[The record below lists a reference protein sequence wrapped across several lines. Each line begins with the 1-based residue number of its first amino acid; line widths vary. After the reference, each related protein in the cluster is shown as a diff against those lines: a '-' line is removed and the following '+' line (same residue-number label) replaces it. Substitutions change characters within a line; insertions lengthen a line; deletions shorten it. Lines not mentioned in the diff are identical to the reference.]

1 MSNFSIELILLAA
14 SSLLLLSILGSRVLG
29 RFGIPSLLLF
39 LAIGMLAG
47 SDGPGG
53 IYFDDP
59 RLAQS
64 LGVVA
69 LVLIL
74 FAGGLDTEWEAV
86 RPVLWK
92 GLVLSTVGV
101 FITAFLAGGFVSLI
115 LGFSLLNGM
124 LVGAIVSSTDAAAVF
139 AVLRSKN
146 VGLRGTLKPLLELES
161 GSNDPMAVLL
171 TLGFIHLLTHPDASL
186 IELIPRFFWQMI
198 LGGAAGYGMGKGIV
212 YIVNHL
218 KLEFEGLYPVLTVSL
233 VALTYGGV
241 SWMGG
246 NGFLAVYLAGLIM
259 GNQKVIHKRSLI
271 RFHDGLAWLM
281 QIAMFLTLGLLV
293 FPSRLIPVMGS
304 SLLTAAFLIFVARP
318 ASVFVSL
325 FFTRMTRREKT
336 LVSWVGLRGAVPIV
350 LATFPLLAGIP
361 EAELIFDLVFF
372 IVLTSVL
379 LQGTTIPLVAKW
391 LGVDAP
397 IGRSS
402 GYFLDFPLACNLNS
416 EIVELSVG
424 RESGV
429 VGKQLLDLGL
439 PSGALILLVSRVGE
453 CLIPG
458 GGTVLEAG
466 DQLLIM
472 ADRKDIPK
480 IHSLVESKQV
490 SGT

>member
-198 LGGAAGYGMGKGIV
+198 LGGA
-212 YIVNHL
+212 
-218 KLEFEGLYPVLTVSL
+218 
-233 VALTYGGV
+233 
-241 SWMGG
+241 
-246 NGFLAVYLAGLIM
+246 
-259 GNQKVIHKRSLI
+259 
-271 RFHDGLAWLM
+271 
-281 QIAMFLTLGLLV
+281 
-293 FPSRLIPVMGS
+293 
-304 SLLTAAFLIFVARP
+304 
-318 ASVFVSL
+318 
-325 FFTRMTRREKT
+325 
-336 LVSWVGLRGAVPIV
+336 VGLRNGEGHR
-350 LATFPLLAGIP
+350 LH
-361 EAELIFDLVFF
+361 
-372 IVLTSVL
+372 
-379 LQGTTIPLVAKW
+379 
-391 LGVDAP
+391 
-397 IGRSS
+397 
-402 GYFLDFPLACNLNS
+402 
-416 EIVELSVG
+416 
-424 RESGV
+424 REPF
-429 VGKQLLDLGL
+429 K
-439 PSGALILLVSRVGE
+439 A
-453 CLIPG
+453 
-458 GGTVLEAG
+458 
-466 DQLLIM
+466 
-472 ADRKDIPK
+472 
-480 IHSLVESKQV
+480 
-490 SGT
+490 

>member
-1 MSNFSIELILLAA
+1 MSPRRHLLSNFSIEFILLAA
-14 SSLLLLSILGSRVLG
+14 SSLLLLSILGSRILG

-86 RPVLWK
+86 RPVLWR
-92 GLVLSTVGV
+92 GLVLSTLGV
-101 FITAFLAGGFVSLI
+101 FITAFLTGAFVSLI

-139 AVLRSKN
+139 SVLRSKN

-171 TLGFIHLLTHPDASL
+171 TVGFIHLLTHPDASMIDL
-186 IELIPRFFWQMI
+186 VPRFFWQMI
-198 LGGAAGYGMGKGIV
+198 LGAAAGYGMGRAIV

-259 GNQKVIHKRSLI
+259 GNQKPHP
-271 RFHDGLAWLM
+271 
-281 QIAMFLTLGLLV
+281 Q
-293 FPSRLIPVMGS
+293 
-304 SLLTAAFLIFVARP
+304 
-318 ASVFVSL
+318 
-325 FFTRMTRREKT
+325 E
-336 LVSWVGLRGAVPIV
+336 
-350 LATFPLLAGIP
+350 
-361 EAELIFDLVFF
+361 
-372 IVLTSVL
+372 
-379 LQGTTIPLVAKW
+379 
-391 LGVDAP
+391 
-397 IGRSS
+397 
-402 GYFLDFPLACNLNS
+402 
-416 EIVELSVG
+416 
-424 RESGV
+424 ESHAI
-429 VGKQLLDLGL
+429 
-439 PSGALILLVSRVGE
+439 S
-453 CLIPG
+453 
-458 GGTVLEAG
+458 
-466 DQLLIM
+466 
-472 ADRKDIPK
+472 
-480 IHSLVESKQV
+480 
-490 SGT
+490 